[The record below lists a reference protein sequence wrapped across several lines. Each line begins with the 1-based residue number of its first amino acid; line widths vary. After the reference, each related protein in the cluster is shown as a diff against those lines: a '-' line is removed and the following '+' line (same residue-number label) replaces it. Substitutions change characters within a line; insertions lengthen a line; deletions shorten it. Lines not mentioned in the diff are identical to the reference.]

1 MSKSYDWILMKISE
15 PRVKMFKFWCSLFQ
29 RDFESVT
36 DFVHK
41 VSLLYLE
48 GAGDC
53 ESVIHCVDVFCSLG
67 NPGILYYFFYISVK

>member
-1 MSKSYDWILMKISE
+1 MSKSYDRILMNISE
-15 PRVKMFKFWCSLFQ
+15 PRVKVFKFLCSLFQ

-48 GAGDC
+48 GDC
-53 ESVIHCVDVFCSLG
+53 KSVIHCVDVFCSLG
-67 NPGILYYFFYISVK
+67 NPGIRYYVFHISVK